1 MSAPPEVP
9 ATATT
14 AADVGIPPAVVVQP
28 YRPGVGELLRESWR
42 QRGLIP
48 RIGIR
53 ATVKGYSSTRLGR
66 TWLVLRPT
74 LSIFAMSLLFGA
86 VLDAPSNGVPYAI
99 FLLAG
104 MLGWMSFERFVFWAT
119 RSFNVYRRLASN
131 LRFPLL
137 LVPTASAIPA
147 AIELSVIAG
156 LLCVTAVIFWITDG
170 TLYLE
175 AGPELLLAAAGLAL
189 GVAFA
194 WGLGL
199 WLSVLNAMARDVR
212 LTLRYVLMIWMY
224 VTPVIYPVSA
234 LPAGWQFLGTINP
247 VAAPVELIKAGLIGA
262 GDVEL
267 AAVLVSVGVTLIAA
281 VSGLFFFA
289 RVAPIAVG
297 AAPED
302 DEDDDEEEEE
312 GSRRR
317 R

>member
-9 ATATT
+9 ATAAVAT
-14 AADVGIPPAVVVQP
+14 APEVVVQP
-28 YRPGVGELLRESWR
+28 YRPGVAELLRESWR
-42 QRGLIP
+42 QRALIP

-119 RSFNVYRRLASN
+119 RSFNVYRRLAAN

-147 AIELSVIAG
+147 GIELCVIAG
-156 LLCVTAVIFWITDG
+156 LLFLTALIFWITDG
-170 TLYLE
+170 TLYLQF
-175 AGPELLLAAAGLAL
+175 GPDLLLAAAGLAL
-189 GVAFA
+189 GVGLA

-212 LTLRYVLMIWMY
+212 LTLRYVLMVWMY
-224 VTPVIYPVSA
+224 VTPVIYPISA
-234 LPAGWQFLGTINP
+234 LPAGWRFLGTINP
-247 VAAPVELIKAGLIGA
+247 VAAPVELIKEGLIGA
-262 GDVEL
+262 G
-267 AAVLVSVGVTLIAA
+267 AVDLDALLVSVGVTLIAC
-281 VSGLFFFA
+281 VSGLWFFA

-312 GSRRR
+312 QPARRR
-317 R
+317 

>member
-9 ATATT
+9 ST
-14 AADVGIPPAVVVQP
+14 AAVGATPDVVIRP
-28 YRPGVGELLRESWR
+28 YRLGVGEMLRESWR
-42 QRGLIP
+42 QRALMP

-86 VLDAPSNGVPYAI
+86 VLDAPSNGVPYAL

-104 MLGWMSFERFVFWAT
+104 MFGWMSFERFVFWAT
-119 RSFNVYRRLASN
+119 RSFNVYRRLAAN

-137 LVPTASAIPA
+137 LVPTASAVPA

-156 LLCVTAVIFWITDG
+156 LTLITALVFWATDG
-170 TLYLE
+170 TMYLD
-175 AGPELLLAAAGLAL
+175 AGPESVLVVAGLAL
-189 GVAFA
+189 SVGLA

-212 LTLRYVLMIWMY
+212 LSLRYVLMVWMY

-234 LPAGWQFLGTINP
+234 LPEGWRFLATINP
-247 VAAPVELIKAGLIGA
+247 VAAPVELIKEGLLGA
-262 GDVEL
+262 GNVEL
-267 AAVLVSVGVTLIAA
+267 DAILVSIGVTLVAC
-281 VSGLFFFA
+281 VSGLWFFA
-289 RVAPIAVG
+289 RVAPIALG
-297 AAPED
+297 RAPED

-312 GSRRR
+312 APARRR
-317 R
+317 

>member
-9 ATATT
+9 ATA
-14 AADVGIPPAVVVQP
+14 AADIAPAPAVVVQP
-28 YRPGVGELLRESWR
+28 YRPRVGELLRESWR

-131 LRFPLL
+131 LQFPLL

-147 AIELSVIAG
+147 AIELCVIAG
-156 LLCVTAVIFWITDG
+156 LLLVTTGVFWVTDG
-170 TLYLE
+170 TFYLDL
-175 AGPELLLAAAGLAL
+175 GPKLLLAAAGLAL
-189 GVAFA
+189 GVGLA

-212 LTLRYVLMIWMY
+212 LTLRYALMIWMY

-234 LPAGWQFLGTINP
+234 LPHGWRFLATVNP
-247 VAAPVELIKAGLIGA
+247 VAAPVELIKEGLVGA
-262 GDVEL
+262 GNVTLE
-267 AAVLVSVGVTLIAA
+267 AVLVSVGVTLVACA
-281 VSGLFFFA
+281 SGLWFFT
-289 RVAPIAVG
+289 RVAPTAVG
-297 AAPED
+297 AGAEGEED
-302 DEDDDEEEEE
+302 DDDEEETD
-312 GSRRR
+312 RRR
-317 R
+317 